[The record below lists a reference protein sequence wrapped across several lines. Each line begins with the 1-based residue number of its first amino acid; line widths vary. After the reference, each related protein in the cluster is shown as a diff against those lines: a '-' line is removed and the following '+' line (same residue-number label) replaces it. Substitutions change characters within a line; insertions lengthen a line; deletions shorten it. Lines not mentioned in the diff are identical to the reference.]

1 MTTREGL
8 MAAILAA
15 PDDDLPRLV
24 FADWLEENGEVD
36 RAEFIRVQCEIE
48 KHKPE
53 AVNYVRNGRYKRE
66 DAVRLDW
73 RLVALHD
80 REMQLLWAKHHEY
93 DSANWELWCHA
104 EAREEDGTPCCVNGR
119 GGMSVTPHGS
129 IGLGEGSNSC
139 VVPFSFTEAGPPY
152 DSHGRQVVQYFRR
165 GFVSEIRCT
174 FDGWFGSLCGP
185 CRGQGRLWNGGWD
198 NRTTQIVQPEEMIY
212 CPRCYGEGATP
223 AIGPAVLRSHP
234 VTRITFRDKVPRQ
247 ITSGGVVW
255 EPGFDYSRPH
265 QVSFAVAEAGKWK
278 ASMINGLM
286 VYKFTTTESA
296 TDAMSN
302 AAIEWAKSVTPSESS
317 VQQRTEELA

>member
-24 FADWLEENGEVD
+24 FADWLEENGEAD
-36 RAEFIRVQCEIE
+36 HAEFIRVQCEIE
-48 KHKPE
+48 THKPE

-80 REMQLLWAKHHEY
+80 REMQLLWAKHHKY

-104 EAREEDGTPCCVNGR
+104 EAREEDGTPCCANGR

-174 FDGWFGSLCGP
+174 FAGWRGGVCRRCGGRGVESVYERGEYGPNRYQQTCPDCHRDGTKTG
-185 CRGQGRLWNGGWD
+185 
-198 NRTTQIVQPEEMIY
+198 
-212 CPRCYGEGATP
+212 
-223 AIGPAVLRSHP
+223 IGPAIVRSHP
-234 VTRITFRDKVPRQ
+234 VTRVVLN
-247 ITSGGVVW
+247 GVV
-255 EPGFDYSRPH
+255 RP
-265 QVSFAVAEAGKWK
+265 VEADPAFG
-278 ASMINGLM
+278 M
-286 VYKFTTTESA
+286 VYRQDIGPLWPLLCNHPRYSGNLISLGVAVTDVIEKLESA
-296 TDAMSN
+296 VSDC
-302 AAIEWAKSVTPSESS
+302 AIEWAKSVTPGESG
-317 VQQRTEELA
+317 VQQRTEGLA

>member
-8 MAAILAA
+8 MAATLAA
-15 PDDDLPRLV
+15 PDDDIPRLV
-24 FADWLEENGEVD
+24 FADWLEENGEAD

-53 AVNYVRNGRYKRE
+53 TVNYVRNGRYKRE

-104 EAREEDGTPCCVNGR
+104 EAREEDGTPCCANGR

-174 FDGWFGSLCGP
+174 FDGWCGERCLTCGGGGHDP
-185 CRGQGRLWNGGWD
+185 YRVYESNRGTCPECNGTGL
-198 NRTTQIVQPEEMIY
+198 TT
-212 CPRCYGEGATP
+212 G
-223 AIGPAVLRSHP
+223 IGPAVVRSHP
-234 VTRITFRDKVPRQ
+234 VKLVVLTDREPESDSFGWWWNWNGHGMASSLPDAIWHRVSSIHENGVRVGTLYATR
-247 ITSGGVVW
+247 
-255 EPGFDYSRPH
+255 EL
-265 QVSFAVAEAGKWK
+265 AVAA
-278 ASMINGLM
+278 L
-286 VYKFTTTESA
+286 SA
-296 TDAMSN
+296 AL
-302 AAIEWAKSVTPSESS
+302 IQWAKSVTPGESG